1 MNFTQASVCEYAC
14 MCTRIFPNIIGPH
27 GYLPNVLVLTAKA
40 GGDIRAVISTFK
52 QLVLLA
58 TELAET
64 LT

>member
-1 MNFTQASVCEYAC
+1 